1 MSELV
6 TDFDRFWHAYPRRTA
21 KGTARKAWQKLAP
34 DAALVERILEALVWQ
49 TRQSDWLRDNGT
61 YIPYPASWLRAERW
75 DDEAPRAAQVAAV
88 ERSYGFAA
96 EIAAAVKAEW
106 GVH

>member
-6 TDFDRFWHAYPRRTA
+6 TDFDLFWAAYPKRRA
-21 KGTARKAWQKLAP
+21 KGDARKAWHKLQP
-34 DAALVERILEALVWQ
+34 DTALVQQILDALVWQ
-49 TRQSDWLRDNGT
+49 TQQPDWLKAGGQ
-61 YIPYPASWLRAERW
+61 YVPFPATWLRAERW

>member
-21 KGTARKAWQKLAP
+21 KGDARKAWAKLAP
-34 DAALVERILEALVWQ
+34 EAALVERILEALVWQ
-49 TRQSDWLRDNGT
+49 TRQPDWLRDGGT

-75 DDEAPRAAQVAAV
+75 DDEPVTLPQFG
-88 ERSYGFAA
+88 ERSLRSLKAIYGDSD
-96 EIAAAVKAEW
+96 
-106 GVH
+106 VH

>member
-1 MSELV
+1 MADLM
-6 TDFDRFWHAYPRRTA
+6 TDFNLFWQSYPRRTA
-21 KGTARKAWQKLAP
+21 KGDARKAWLKLHP
-34 DAALVERILEALVWQ
+34 SPALVQEILEALVWQ
-49 TRQSDWLRDNGT
+49 RQQPDWLRDNGT

-75 DDEAPRAAQVAAV
+75 EDEAPRAAQVAAV